1 MTTILVAFLCLFLAS
16 VFVLLLALANWMS
29 GDAWVNVAFAVGMVS
44 TITLT
49 VIGVASVAIYA
60 AGWLFQHIQLVT

>member
-16 VFVLLLALANWMS
+16 VLVLLLAVGNWMS
-29 GDAWVNVAFAVGMVS
+29 DEPWVNAAFVVGMVS

-49 VIGVASVAIYA
+49 VVGVASVAIYA
-60 AGWLFQHIQLVT
+60 AAWLCQHIQWVT